1 MPYDFVLNTMKTR
14 AFRALLVLALGLAS
28 GASFAADE
36 PPPNIDDVMKK
47 FIQHMQEEDR
57 QKLDD
62 KYSFIEHRL
71 HDDLDKNGAVKQ
83 HFDRTFQLVTL
94 DGHPFLRTIAKDG
107 KPLSADDRQ
116 KQTER
121 EKKFLEEQHKKAEKK
136 EDKKADDDD
145 LKLDDQF
152 MSHFRFEIVG
162 REQLNDRD
170 SYIISV
176 LPRPSNFPVR
186 NNSEKI
192 FTHMQGRVWVDTRDY
207 SLAKC
212 DLHLSEPTSFY
223 GILGSLRQLDFLLQR
238 RLVDGNVWMTEK
250 EELSLD
256 GRKLVSSIRMKQ
268 ESTYSDFARLTQ

>member
-1 MPYDFVLNTMKTR
+1 MPYDFVLNTMKTM
-14 AFRALLVLALGLAS
+14 AFYALLIVALGLAP

-36 PPPNIDDVMKK
+36 PPLNIDDVMKK
-47 FIQHMQEEDR
+47 FIQRVQEEDK

-71 HDDLDKNGAVKQ
+71 RDELDKNGAVKQ

-94 DGHPFLRTIAKDG
+94 EGHPFLRTIAKDG

-121 EKKFLEEQHKKAEKK
+121 EKKFLEEQHKKA
-136 EDKKADDDD
+136 DDDD

-170 SYIISV
+170 SYVISV

-250 EELSLD
+250 EDLSLD

>member
-1 MPYDFVLNTMKTR
+1 MPYDFLLNTMKTITSR
-14 AFRALLVLALGLAS
+14 ILLVLAFGIASRVSLAS
-28 GASFAADE
+28 DE
-36 PPPNIDDVMKK
+36 PLPNIDDLMKK
-47 FIQHMQEEDR
+47 FIQRMQQEDK
-57 QKLDD
+57 QKLEE

-71 HDDLDKNGAVKQ
+71 HDELDKNGVVKQ
-83 HFDRTFQLVTL
+83 HFDRTFQLVML
-94 DGHPFLRTIAKDG
+94 EGHPFLRMIAKDG

-116 KQTER
+116 KQTDR

-162 REQLNDRD
+162 REPLNDRD
-170 SYIISV
+170 SYVISV
-176 LPRPSNFPVR
+176 LPRPSNSPVR
-186 NNSEKI
+186 NNGEKI
-192 FTHMQGRVWVDTRDY
+192 FTHMQGRVWVDARDY
-207 SLAKC
+207 TLAKC

-250 EELSLD
+250 QNLSLD
-256 GRKLVSSIRMKQ
+256 GRKLVSSMRMKQ
-268 ESTYSDFARLTQ
+268 ESTYSDFTRISE